1 MNSGSISDT
10 RHVCVRMR
18 AGFILQI
25 CEAILPEER
34 KSVDHQPWDLGST
47 SGDRPSSF
55 DLKMEVADVDL
66 HPGAEDYER
75 GGSCPSNRAVLECPV
90 KLDQYGEKMPFHHVT
105 AGLLYKG
112 NYLSRSLSEHS
123 NSEQLAN
130 ISVEEL
136 DEIREAFRVLD
147 RDGNGFISKQ
157 ELGMAMRS
165 LGYMPSEVELAIIMQ
180 RLDMDGDG
188 QVDFDEFMTI
198 LGPKLLSSETREGF
212 LGNTIDSI
220 FWQFDM
226 QRLTLE
232 ELKHILFQAFRDHL
246 TMKDIENIII
256 NEEEI
261 HPKKKNRQ
269 TCVRKSLICA
279 FAMAFIISVMLIA
292 ANQMLRNG
300 ME

>member
-1 MNSGSISDT
+1 MEPCSNVDVLLSVESG
-10 RHVCVRMR
+10 
-18 AGFILQI
+18 AGALQWQTPLSGWLA
-25 CEAILPEER
+25 EPPEGADNHNDPLFSR
-34 KSVDHQPWDLGST
+34 
-47 SGDRPSSF
+47 SGGR
-55 DLKMEVADVDL
+55 
-66 HPGAEDYER
+66 
-75 GGSCPSNRAVLECPV
+75 
-90 KLDQYGEKMPFHHVT
+90 EKMPFHHVT
-105 AGLLYKG
+105 AGLFD
-112 NYLSRSLSEHS
+112 
-123 NSEQLAN
+123 SEQLAN

-198 LGPKLLSSETREGF
+198 LGPKLVSSEGRDGF

-226 QRLTLE
+226 QRITLE
-232 ELKHILFQAFRDHL
+232 ELKHILYHAFRDHL

-256 NEEEI
+256 NEEESLNENSGNCQTEFEV
-261 HPKKKNRQ
+261 HAQKQNRQ

-292 ANQMLRNG
+292 ANQILRSG